1 MTPPFS
7 PFPFA
12 GTQELREALSATS
25 HVPPPLLP
33 LRFAGTQE
41 LREVPEAMAY
51 IERMEEKPDLLLTM
65 NK

>member
-1 MTPPFS
+1 
-7 PFPFA
+7 
-12 GTQELREALSATS
+12 
-25 HVPPPLLP
+25 VPPPLLP